1 VANQP
6 EDKKKLNRLPGS
18 GIRRDLRD
26 AFGTISQN
34 SQPTTERNN
43 TEARIVQIDR
53 LSPNKDNPR
62 QNYNTERDEELARD
76 IAVRG
81 ILEPLIVRQIGE
93 DEQGTL
99 YQIVAG
105 ERRYRAARIAEL
117 SEVPVIIKAYTD
129 QQAKFTSLVENLQR
143 QDLDQEDEARY
154 FNLLIE
160 QFNLSYKQI
169 ADYINRSP
177 SYVASRMKLLNAS
190 FKEDIEVEEANAT
203 RETDSDGIH
212 KHPDSA
218 RKLKK
223 SQSEELV
230 AKSFIRFQTNLTKL
244 RLKVPEMDKQNR
256 QRLVEQIREVRQQLE
271 DLEEE
276 IS

>member
-1 VANQP
+1 MPNQP
-6 EDKKKLNRLPGS
+6 EDKKKFNRLPGS

-62 QNYNTERDEELARD
+62 QNYNVERDEELARD

-105 ERRYRAARIAEL
+105 ERRYRAAKLAGHA
-117 SEVPVIIKAYTD
+117 EVPVIIKAYTD

-169 ADYINRSP
+169 AEFINRSP
-177 SYVASRMKLLNAS
+177 SYVAGRMKLLNSS
-190 FKEDIEVEEANAT
+190 FKEDAEELQDAT
-203 RETDSDGIH
+203 RETDSAEFH
-212 KHPDSA
+212 NHSNNA

-223 SQSEELV
+223 SQSDELV
-230 AKSFIRFQTNLTKL
+230 AKPFVRFQTNLAKL

-256 QRLVEQIREVRQQLE
+256 QLLVEQIRELRQQLE
-271 DLEEE
+271 ELEEE